1 MVNLQ
6 TSSMACKPG
15 ICTMSLGRY
24 YAGHSL
30 EHKLDMAKKYA
41 LVGIELFYEDLRDV
55 ASSMPGGCTDRNQ
68 IRAAAQIR
76 KWCDVRGLEIICL
89 QPLMHYEGLLDR
101 KQHSKHLTTL
111 ELWTDLAHELG
122 TDLIVFPSSFLK
134 AELLTDDV
142 SVIVSD
148 FAEAADVGLRHRK
161 YGIVKITCATTSAGW
176 MDRIWV

>member
-76 KWCDVRGLEIICL
+76 KW
-89 QPLMHYEGLLDR
+89 
-101 KQHSKHLTTL
+101 
-111 ELWTDLAHELG
+111 
-122 TDLIVFPSSFLK
+122 
-134 AELLTDDV
+134 
-142 SVIVSD
+142 
-148 FAEAADVGLRHRK
+148 
-161 YGIVKITCATTSAGW
+161 
-176 MDRIWV
+176 